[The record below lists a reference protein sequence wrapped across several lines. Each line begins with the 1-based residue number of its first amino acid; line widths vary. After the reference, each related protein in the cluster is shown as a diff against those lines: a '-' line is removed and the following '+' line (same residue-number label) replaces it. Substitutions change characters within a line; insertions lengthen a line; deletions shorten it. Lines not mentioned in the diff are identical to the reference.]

1 MADVEQHV
9 IDEAHLAA
17 IADGRATYRDP
28 RTGFQVFTEVFLIER
43 GYCCLSECRHCP
55 YGHAPHDGKPPRR

>member
-1 MADVEQHV
+1 MTDPQQKS
-9 IDEAHLAA
+9 IDKAHLAA
-17 IADGRATYRDP
+17 IADGRATYIDP

-55 YGHAPHDGKPPRR
+55 YGHAPAPPNRRPT